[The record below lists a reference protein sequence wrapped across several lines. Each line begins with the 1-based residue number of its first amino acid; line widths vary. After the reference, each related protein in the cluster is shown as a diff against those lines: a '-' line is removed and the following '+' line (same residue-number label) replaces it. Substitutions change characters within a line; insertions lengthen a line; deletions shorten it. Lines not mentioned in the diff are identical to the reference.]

1 MANTNIPKE
10 MTLGELL
17 NKYAER
23 MALFA
28 SRSSA
33 CVKFV
38 NEYREQHREEVNKY
52 IKDICKGRYPLH
64 FILGLNSQQCRD
76 AVLCMACIFHND
88 EADEPKFARE
98 LLSVYMRSTKKE
110 KLPPIDEKTLKTTY
124 QKIEAAPDND
134 QSKYT
139 IAYDAFAQN
148 LLNTSSRAF
157 FAAYAPQYRNFET
170 CRDKIYTNALV
181 AIMLPENANTTTKVR
196 YMERYDYLYRTI
208 VRQRFTAKNF
218 GAVWAKDMGTMR
230 ARTNTEKEKSDLLQI
245 PIISTFS
252 TSGLANTKTMDDHV
266 ITKEM
271 TMNIA
276 VTAYTAASIDDVKFQ
291 IEQVWE
297 AIDAGKESTYDNKV
311 ITIAKEK
318 REAFNI
324 ALFNSTYYTLMCER
338 NKKTVLEAL
347 HDYFFNPQGARLN
360 VELKRCQRRIA
371 SDDEKLQQQKDELKA
386 YKSRTDAAERAAEDA
401 RNRYASIQSKV
412 ETQQK
417 QISDLEEK
425 LRALQEENERLREEV
440 PAVPVEAVPVT
451 PAELEV
457 DYAEKLKKVFAAKK
471 IVIIGGHPNIMTKFA
486 QKYPDAAVI
495 EKDKAMTADKQL
507 DGAAAVLF
515 KTDSMSHKEYTPIKD
530 LAGRKGVP
538 VGYIG
543 DVTSLGL
550 VEKSVYEE
558 LKKLNILE

>member
-1 MANTNIPKE
+1 MASTSIPKE

-386 YKSRTDAAERAAEDA
+386 YKSRTGAAERAAEDA

-440 PAVPVEAVPVT
+440 PAVPVETVPVT

-507 DGAAAVLF
+507 DGATAVLF
-515 KTDSMSHKEYTPIKD
+515 KTDSMGHKEYTPIKD

-538 VGYIG
+538 VGYIC
-543 DVTSLGL
+543 DVTSMNL

-558 LKKLNILE
+558 LKQLSISE

>member
-10 MTLGELL
+10 MMLGELF

-38 NEYREQHREEVNKY
+38 NEYREQHREDVNKY

-110 KLPPIDEKTLKTTY
+110 KLLPIDEKTLKTTY

-139 IAYDAFAQN
+139 IAYDIFAQN

-181 AIMLPENANTTTKVR
+181 AIMLSENANTTAKVR

-230 ARTNTEKEKSDLLQI
+230 TRTNTEREKSDLLQI

-440 PAVPVEAVPVT
+440 PAAPVEKVPVT
-451 PAELEV
+451 PVEPEV
-457 DYAEKLKKVFAAKK
+457 NYAEKLKKIFAAKK
-471 IVIIGGHPNIMTKFA
+471 IVIVGGHPNIMGKFA

-507 DGAAAVLF
+507 DGATAVLF
-515 KTDSMSHKEYTPIKD
+515 KTDSMGHKEYTPIKD

-543 DVTSLGL
+543 DVTSMNL

-558 LKKLNILE
+558 LKQLSISE

>member
-1 MANTNIPKE
+1 MASTSIPKE

-440 PAVPVEAVPVT
+440 PAVPVETVPVT

-495 EKDKAMTADKQL
+495 EKDKAITADKQL
-507 DGAAAVLF
+507 DGATAVLF
-515 KTDSMSHKEYTPIKD
+515 KTDSMGHKEYTPIKD

-538 VGYIG
+538 VGYIC
-543 DVTSLGL
+543 DVTSMNL

-558 LKKLNILE
+558 LKQLSISE

>member
-110 KLPPIDEKTLKTTY
+110 KLPPIDEKALKIIY
-124 QKIEAAPDND
+124 QKIEAAPTND

-157 FAAYAPQYRNFET
+157 FVAYAPQYRNFET
-170 CRDKIYTNALV
+170 CRNEIYTNALV
-181 AIMLPENANTTTKVR
+181 AIMLLENANTTAKVR
-196 YMERYDYLYRTI
+196 YMKRYDYLYRTI

-440 PAVPVEAVPVT
+440 PAAPVEEVPVT
-451 PAELEV
+451 PVEPEV
-457 DYAEKLKKVFAAKK
+457 NYAEKLKKIFAAKK
-471 IVIIGGHPNIMTKFA
+471 IVIVGGHPNIMGKFA

-507 DGAAAVLF
+507 DGATAVLF
-515 KTDSMSHKEYTPIKD
+515 KTDSMGHKEYTPIKD

-543 DVTSLGL
+543 DVTSMNL

-558 LKKLNILE
+558 LKQLSISE

>member
-139 IAYDAFAQN
+139 IAYDIFAQN

-276 VTAYTAASIDDVKFQ
+276 VTAYTAASIDDVKFP

-440 PAVPVEAVPVT
+440 PAAPVEEVPVT
-451 PAELEV
+451 PVEPEV
-457 DYAEKLKKVFAAKK
+457 NYAEKLKKIFAAKK
-471 IVIIGGHPNIMTKFA
+471 IVIVGGHPNIMGKFA

-507 DGAAAVLF
+507 DGATAVLF
-515 KTDSMSHKEYTPIKD
+515 KTDSMGHKEYTPIKD

-543 DVTSLGL
+543 DVTSMNL

-558 LKKLNILE
+558 LKQLSISE

>member
-124 QKIEAAPDND
+124 KKIEAAPDND

>member
-76 AVLCMACIFHND
+76 AVLCIACIFHND

-124 QKIEAAPDND
+124 QKIEAALDND

-371 SDDEKLQQQKDELKA
+371 SDDEKLQRQKDELKA

-401 RNRYASIQSKV
+401 RNRYAGIQSKV

-550 VEKSVYEE
+550 IEKSVYEE

>member
-124 QKIEAAPDND
+124 QKIEEAPDND

-440 PAVPVEAVPVT
+440 PAVPVETVPVT

-507 DGAAAVLF
+507 DGATAVLF
-515 KTDSMSHKEYTPIKD
+515 KTDSMGHKEYTPIKD

-538 VGYIG
+538 VGYIC
-543 DVTSLGL
+543 DVTSMNL

-558 LKKLNILE
+558 LKQLSISE

>member
-10 MTLGELL
+10 MMLGELL

-38 NEYREQHREEVNKY
+38 NEYREQHREDVNKY

-271 TMNIA
+271 TMNVA
-276 VTAYTAASIDDVKFQ
+276 VTAYTAASIDDVKFP

-338 NKKTVLEAL
+338 NKKAVLEAL

-507 DGAAAVLF
+507 DGATAVLF
-515 KTDSMSHKEYTPIKD
+515 KTDSMGHKEYTPIKD

-538 VGYIG
+538 VGYIC
-543 DVTSLGL
+543 DVTSMNL

-558 LKKLNILE
+558 LKQLSISE

>member
-28 SRSSA
+28 SRSGT
-33 CVKFV
+33 CIRFT
-38 NEYREQHREEVNKY
+38 NEYREQHREEVDEY

-76 AVLCMACIFHND
+76 AVLCMACVFHND

-110 KLPPIDEKTLKTTY
+110 KLPPIDEKALKTIY
-124 QKIEAAPDND
+124 QKIEAAPNND

-148 LLNTSSRAF
+148 LLGTSSRAF
-157 FAAYAPQYRNFET
+157 FVAYAPQYRNFET
-170 CRDKIYTNALV
+170 CRDEIYTNALV
-181 AIMLPENANTTTKVR
+181 AIMLLESANTTAKVR

-208 VRQRFTAKNF
+208 VRQRFASKNF
-218 GAVWAKDMGTMR
+218 GSAWAKDMGTMR

-252 TSGLANTKTMDDHV
+252 ASGLANTKTMDDHV

-276 VTAYTAASIDDVKFQ
+276 VTAYTAANIDNVEFP

-297 AIDAGKESTYDNKV
+297 AIDTGKKSAYDDDV
-311 ITIAKEK
+311 ITAAKEK
-318 REAFNI
+318 REAFTI

-338 NKKTVLEAL
+338 NKKTILEAL

-371 SDDEKLQQQKDELKA
+371 SDDEKLQRQKDELKA

-401 RNRYASIQSKV
+401 RNRYAGIQSKV
-412 ETQQK
+412 ETQQE
-417 QISDLEEK
+417 QIAALEEK
-425 LRALQEENERLREEV
+425 LRVLQEENERLRKEV
-440 PAVPVEAVPVT
+440 PAEPVEDTPVV
-451 PAELEV
+451 PAEPEV
-457 DYAEKLKKVFAAKK
+457 DCAEELKKLFASKK
-471 IVIIGGHPNIMTKFA
+471 VVIIGGHPNIMTKFA

-558 LKKLNILE
+558 LKKLNILG

>member
-110 KLPPIDEKTLKTTY
+110 KLPPIDEKALKIIY
-124 QKIEAAPDND
+124 QKIEAAPNND

-157 FAAYAPQYRNFET
+157 FVAYAPQYRNFET
-170 CRDKIYTNALV
+170 CRNEIYTNALV
-181 AIMLPENANTTTKVR
+181 AIMLLENANTTAKVR
-196 YMERYDYLYRTI
+196 YMKRYDYLYRTI

-440 PAVPVEAVPVT
+440 PAAPVEEVPVT
-451 PAELEV
+451 PVEPEV
-457 DYAEKLKKVFAAKK
+457 NYAEKLKKIFAAKK
-471 IVIIGGHPNIMTKFA
+471 IVIVGGHPNIMGKFA

-507 DGAAAVLF
+507 DGATAVLF
-515 KTDSMSHKEYTPIKD
+515 KTDSMGHKEYTPIKD

-543 DVTSLGL
+543 DVTSMNL

-558 LKKLNILE
+558 LKQLSISE

>member
-1 MANTNIPKE
+1 MESTSIPKE

-38 NEYREQHREEVNKY
+38 NEYREQHREDVNKY

-386 YKSRTDAAERAAEDA
+386 YKSRTDTAERAAEDA
-401 RNRYASIQSKV
+401 RNHYASIQSKV

-425 LRALQEENERLREEV
+425 LRALQEENERLREGV
-440 PAVPVEAVPVT
+440 PAAPVEEVPVT
-451 PAELEV
+451 PVEPEV
-457 DYAEKLKKVFAAKK
+457 NYAEKLKKIFAAKK
-471 IVIIGGHPNIMTKFA
+471 IVIVGGHPNIMGKFA

-507 DGAAAVLF
+507 DGATAVLF
-515 KTDSMSHKEYTPIKD
+515 KTDSMGHKEYTPIKD

-543 DVTSLGL
+543 DVTSMNL

-558 LKKLNILE
+558 LKQLSISE

>member
-1 MANTNIPKE
+1 MASTSIPKE

-440 PAVPVEAVPVT
+440 PAVPVETVPVT

-507 DGAAAVLF
+507 DGATAVLF
-515 KTDSMSHKEYTPIKD
+515 KTDSMGHKEYTPIKD

-538 VGYIG
+538 VGYIC
-543 DVTSLGL
+543 DVTSMNL

-558 LKKLNILE
+558 LKQLSISE

>member
-1 MANTNIPKE
+1 MASTSIPKE
-10 MTLGELL
+10 MMLGELL

-88 EADEPKFARE
+88 EAYEPKFARE

-347 HDYFFNPQGARLN
+347 HNYFFNPQGARLN

-371 SDDEKLQQQKDELKA
+371 SDNEKLQQQKDELKA

-440 PAVPVEAVPVT
+440 PAVPVETVPVT

-507 DGAAAVLF
+507 DGATAVLF
-515 KTDSMSHKEYTPIKD
+515 KTDSMGHKEYTPIKD

-538 VGYIG
+538 VGYIC
-543 DVTSLGL
+543 DVTSMNL

-558 LKKLNILE
+558 LKQLSISE

>member
-1 MANTNIPKE
+1 MASTSIPKE
-10 MTLGELL
+10 MMLGELL

-347 HDYFFNPQGARLN
+347 HNYFFNPQGARLN

-371 SDDEKLQQQKDELKA
+371 SDNEKLQQQKDELKA

-440 PAVPVEAVPVT
+440 PAVPVETVPVT

-507 DGAAAVLF
+507 DGATAVLF
-515 KTDSMSHKEYTPIKD
+515 KTDSMGHKEYTPIKD

-538 VGYIG
+538 VGYIC
-543 DVTSLGL
+543 DVTSMNL

-558 LKKLNILE
+558 LKQLSISE

>member
-1 MANTNIPKE
+1 MADTNIPKE

-139 IAYDAFAQN
+139 IAYNAFAQN

-196 YMERYDYLYRTI
+196 YMERYNYLYRTI

-507 DGAAAVLF
+507 DGATAVLF
-515 KTDSMSHKEYTPIKD
+515 KTDSMGHKEYTPIKD

-538 VGYIG
+538 VGYIC
-543 DVTSLGL
+543 DVTSMNL

-558 LKKLNILE
+558 LKQLSISE

>member
-124 QKIEAAPDND
+124 KKIEAAPDND

-507 DGAAAVLF
+507 DGATAVLF
-515 KTDSMSHKEYTPIKD
+515 KTDSMGHKEYTPIKD

-538 VGYIG
+538 VGYIC
-543 DVTSLGL
+543 DVTSMNL

-558 LKKLNILE
+558 LKQLSISE

>member
-1 MANTNIPKE
+1 MASTSIPKE

-440 PAVPVEAVPVT
+440 PAVPVETVPVT
-451 PAELEV
+451 PAELEG

-507 DGAAAVLF
+507 DGATAVLF
-515 KTDSMSHKEYTPIKD
+515 KTDSMGHKEYTPIKD

-538 VGYIG
+538 VGYIC
-543 DVTSLGL
+543 DVTSMNL

-558 LKKLNILE
+558 LKQLSISE

>member
-110 KLPPIDEKTLKTTY
+110 KLPPIDEKTLKATY

-196 YMERYDYLYRTI
+196 YMERYDYLYRTF

-412 ETQQK
+412 EAQQK

-550 VEKSVYEE
+550 IEKSVYEE

>member
-10 MTLGELL
+10 MMLGELL

-76 AVLCMACIFHND
+76 AVLCMACIYHND

-507 DGAAAVLF
+507 DGATAVLF
-515 KTDSMSHKEYTPIKD
+515 KTDSMGHKEYTPIKD

-543 DVTSLGL
+543 DVTSMNL

-558 LKKLNILE
+558 LKQLSISE

>member
-1 MANTNIPKE
+1 MASTSIPKE

-507 DGAAAVLF
+507 DGATAVLF
-515 KTDSMSHKEYTPIKD
+515 KTDSMGHKEYTPIKD

-538 VGYIG
+538 VGYIC
-543 DVTSLGL
+543 DVTSMNL

-558 LKKLNILE
+558 LKQLSISE

>member
-230 ARTNTEKEKSDLLQI
+230 TRTNTEKEKSDLLQI

-371 SDDEKLQQQKDELKA
+371 SDDEKLQRQKDELKA
-386 YKSRTDAAERAAEDA
+386 YKSRTDTAERAAEDA
-401 RNRYASIQSKV
+401 RNHYASIQSKV

-440 PAVPVEAVPVT
+440 PAAPVEKVPVT
-451 PAELEV
+451 PVEPEV
-457 DYAEKLKKVFAAKK
+457 NYAEKLKKIFAAKK
-471 IVIIGGHPNIMTKFA
+471 IVIVGGHPNIMGKFA

-507 DGAAAVLF
+507 DGATAVLF
-515 KTDSMSHKEYTPIKD
+515 KTDSMGHKEYTPIKD

-543 DVTSLGL
+543 DVTSMNL

-558 LKKLNILE
+558 LKQLSISE

>member
-230 ARTNTEKEKSDLLQI
+230 TRTNTEKEKSDLLQI

-371 SDDEKLQQQKDELKA
+371 SDDEKLQRQKDELKA
-386 YKSRTDAAERAAEDA
+386 YKSRTDTAERAAEDA
-401 RNRYASIQSKV
+401 RNHYASIQSKI

-440 PAVPVEAVPVT
+440 PAAPVEEVPVT
-451 PAELEV
+451 PAEPEV

-471 IVIIGGHPNIMTKFA
+471 IVIVGGHPNIMGKFA

-507 DGAAAVLF
+507 DGATAVLF
-515 KTDSMSHKEYTPIKD
+515 KTDSMGHKEYTPIKD

-543 DVTSLGL
+543 DVTSMNL

-558 LKKLNILE
+558 LKQLSISE

>member
-10 MTLGELL
+10 MMLGELL

-38 NEYREQHREEVNKY
+38 NEYREQHREDVNKY

-507 DGAAAVLF
+507 DGATAVLF
-515 KTDSMSHKEYTPIKD
+515 KTDSMGHKEYTPIKD

-538 VGYIG
+538 VGYIC
-543 DVTSLGL
+543 DVTSMNL

-558 LKKLNILE
+558 LKQLSISE

>member
-110 KLPPIDEKTLKTTY
+110 KLPPIDEKALKIIY
-124 QKIEAAPDND
+124 QKIEAAPNND

-157 FAAYAPQYRNFET
+157 FVAYAPQYRNFET
-170 CRDKIYTNALV
+170 CRNEIYTNALV
-181 AIMLPENANTTTKVR
+181 AIMLLENANTTAKVR
-196 YMERYDYLYRTI
+196 YMKRYDYLYRTI

-371 SDDEKLQQQKDELKA
+371 SDDEMLQQQKDELKA

-440 PAVPVEAVPVT
+440 PAAPVEEVPVT
-451 PAELEV
+451 PVEPEV
-457 DYAEKLKKVFAAKK
+457 NYAEKLKKIFAAKK
-471 IVIIGGHPNIMTKFA
+471 IVIVGGHPNIMGKFA

-507 DGAAAVLF
+507 DGATAVLF
-515 KTDSMSHKEYTPIKD
+515 KTDSMGHKEYTPIKD

-543 DVTSLGL
+543 DVTSMNL

-558 LKKLNILE
+558 LKQLSISE

>member
-10 MTLGELL
+10 MMLGELL

-52 IKDICKGRYPLH
+52 IKDICKGRYTLH

-76 AVLCMACIFHND
+76 AVLCMACIYHND

-507 DGAAAVLF
+507 DGATAVLF
-515 KTDSMSHKEYTPIKD
+515 KTDSMGHKEYTPIKD

-543 DVTSLGL
+543 DVTSMNL

-558 LKKLNILE
+558 LKQLSISE

>member
-507 DGAAAVLF
+507 DGATAVLF
-515 KTDSMSHKEYTPIKD
+515 KTDSMGHKEYTPIKD

-543 DVTSLGL
+543 DVTSMNL

-558 LKKLNILE
+558 LKQLSISE

>member
-1 MANTNIPKE
+1 MASTSIPKE
-10 MTLGELL
+10 MMLGELL

-440 PAVPVEAVPVT
+440 PAVPVETVPVT

-507 DGAAAVLF
+507 DGATAVLF
-515 KTDSMSHKEYTPIKD
+515 KTDSMGHKEYTPIKD

-538 VGYIG
+538 VGYIC
-543 DVTSLGL
+543 DVTSMNL

-558 LKKLNILE
+558 LKQLSISE

>member
-440 PAVPVEAVPVT
+440 PAVPVETVPVT

-507 DGAAAVLF
+507 DGATAVLF
-515 KTDSMSHKEYTPIKD
+515 KTDSMGHKEYTPIKD

-543 DVTSLGL
+543 DVTSMNL

-558 LKKLNILE
+558 LKQLSISE

>member
-1 MANTNIPKE
+1 MASTSIPKE

-52 IKDICKGRYPLH
+52 IKDICKGSYPLH

-507 DGAAAVLF
+507 DGATAVLF
-515 KTDSMSHKEYTPIKD
+515 KTDSMGHKEYTPIKD

-538 VGYIG
+538 VGYIC
-543 DVTSLGL
+543 DVTSMNL

-558 LKKLNILE
+558 LKQLSISE

>member
-52 IKDICKGRYPLH
+52 IKDICKGRYALH

-124 QKIEAAPDND
+124 KKIEAAPDND

-371 SDDEKLQQQKDELKA
+371 SDDEKLQRQKDELKA

-440 PAVPVEAVPVT
+440 PAVPVEAVSVT
-451 PAELEV
+451 PAEPEV
-457 DYAEKLKKVFAAKK
+457 DYAEELKKLFASKK
-471 IVIIGGHPNIMTKFA
+471 VVIIGGHPNIMTKFA

-530 LAGRKGVP
+530 LAGRKGIP

>member
-10 MTLGELL
+10 MMLGELL

-230 ARTNTEKEKSDLLQI
+230 TRTNTEKEKSDLLQI

-252 TSGLANTKTMDDHV
+252 ASGLANTKTMDDHV

-371 SDDEKLQQQKDELKA
+371 SDDEKLQRQKDELKA
-386 YKSRTDAAERAAEDA
+386 YKSRTDTAERAAEDA
-401 RNRYASIQSKV
+401 RNHYASIQSKV

-440 PAVPVEAVPVT
+440 PAAPVEEVPVT
-451 PAELEV
+451 PVELEV

-507 DGAAAVLF
+507 DGATAVLF
-515 KTDSMSHKEYTPIKD
+515 KTDSMGHKEYTPIKD

-543 DVTSLGL
+543 DVTSMNL

-558 LKKLNILE
+558 LKQLSISE

>member
-28 SRSSA
+28 SRSGT
-33 CVKFV
+33 CIRFT
-38 NEYREQHREEVNKY
+38 NEYREQHREEVDEY

-76 AVLCMACIFHND
+76 AVLCMACVFHND

-110 KLPPIDEKTLKTTY
+110 KLPPIDEKALKTIY
-124 QKIEAAPDND
+124 QKIEAAPNND

-148 LLNTSSRAF
+148 LLGTSSRAF
-157 FAAYAPQYRNFET
+157 FVAYAPQYRNFET
-170 CRDKIYTNALV
+170 CRDEIYTNALV
-181 AIMLPENANTTTKVR
+181 AIMLLESANTTAKVR

-208 VRQRFTAKNF
+208 VRQRFASKNF
-218 GAVWAKDMGTMR
+218 GSVWAKDMGTMR

-252 TSGLANTKTMDDHV
+252 ASGLANTKTMDDHV

-276 VTAYTAASIDDVKFQ
+276 VTAYTAANIDNVEFP
-291 IEQVWE
+291 IEQIWE
-297 AIDAGKESTYDNKV
+297 AIDTGKKSAYDDDV
-311 ITIAKEK
+311 ITAAKEK

-371 SDDEKLQQQKDELKA
+371 SDDEKLQRQKDELKA

-401 RNRYASIQSKV
+401 RNRYAVSSPRSRRSRSRLQLLRKNSEFCRKKTSGYEKKFLQSLSRILPSHRRSRKSIV
-412 ETQQK
+412 
-417 QISDLEEK
+417 
-425 LRALQEENERLREEV
+425 RRN
-440 PAVPVEAVPVT
+440 
-451 PAELEV
+451 
-457 DYAEKLKKVFAAKK
+457 
-471 IVIIGGHPNIMTKFA
+471 
-486 QKYPDAAVI
+486 
-495 EKDKAMTADKQL
+495 
-507 DGAAAVLF
+507 
-515 KTDSMSHKEYTPIKD
+515 
-530 LAGRKGVP
+530 
-538 VGYIG
+538 
-543 DVTSLGL
+543 
-550 VEKSVYEE
+550 
-558 LKKLNILE
+558 